1 MLATLHAK
9 PPPGKAPHSEMWRE
23 LTACAGAPAMA
34 DKVNAAPQSWQ
45 AFEITEHLAASIE
58 MAAG

>member
-1 MLATLHAK
+1 
-9 PPPGKAPHSEMWRE
+9 MWRE
-23 LTACAGAPAMA
+23 LTACDGAPAMA